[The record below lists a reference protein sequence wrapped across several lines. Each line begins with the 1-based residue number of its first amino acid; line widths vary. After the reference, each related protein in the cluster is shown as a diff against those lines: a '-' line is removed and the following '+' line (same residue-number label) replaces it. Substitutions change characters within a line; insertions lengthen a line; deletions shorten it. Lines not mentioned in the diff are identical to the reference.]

1 VLLANSFKDKY
12 SRYNS
17 LMYFYEEEKNVNTQT
32 VGIFIFMDYF
42 NKFVEEVSIGLIA
55 VVTMFCTNVI
65 AQILLHDED
74 LIAVLTVRQKHLLVG
89 EAKIHLSG

>member
-1 VLLANSFKDKY
+1 MFQGLL
-12 SRYNS
+12 
-17 LMYFYEEEKNVNTQT
+17 LMKEKKTRVNTRT

-42 NKFVEEVSIGLIA
+42 NRSVEEVSIGLIA
-55 VVTMFCTNVI
+55 VVTIFCTNVI

-74 LIAVLTVRQKHLLVG
+74 LIAVLTVRQKRLLVG

>member
-17 LMYFYEEEKNVNTQT
+17 LMYFYEQEKSVNTQT

-42 NKFVEEVSIGLIA
+42 NKCVEERYLYRSDCSAHKV
-55 VVTMFCTNVI
+55 
-65 AQILLHDED
+65 LHECDCSD
-74 LIAVLTVRQKHLLVG
+74 C
-89 EAKIHLSG
+89 SS